1 MTHSSG
7 LCLDINTC
15 QISKE
20 CCIYDIFIHSSSW
33 NQKIVFDFPPLILAV
48 GRRSQLCYLVKLM
61 SKFLCGSFWSSCH
74 LKSLNLRSS
83 CWTESFGH
91 GFRARQ
97 VGMFSG
103 CSIQSLWATPASVSV
118 SDKLERAASSG
129 AWKHKL
135 TSTKQS
141 HITVLKKEKEES
153 TFLKFGTTN
162 RGLGTVLTH
171 WVVVHGI
178 CRSLSTIEVPDLF
191 QLFCKDLLFLQMFM
205 FLNSQWKQSRDTRP
219 WRCAII
225 SGTRQVSSSC
235 F

>member
-153 TFLKFGTTN
+153 TFLKFGSTKRPGNCSNTLICCSWDLPEPEHN
-162 RGLGTVLTH
+162 RGPWSFPT
-171 WVVVHGI
+171 
-178 CRSLSTIEVPDLF
+178 
-191 QLFCKDLLFLQMFM
+191 FLQG
-205 FLNSQWKQSRDTRP
+205 P
-219 WRCAII
+219 AIPPD
-225 SGTRQVSSSC
+225 VHVP
-235 F
+235 